1 MDKRVAV
8 TVLVAAALAQVSCG
22 SFGWKKVRNVQV
34 SQIPPGTKA
43 SVRVLFIHTEA
54 PTVLFQETSR
64 TQCGR
69 FIRETCRSRRRAL
82 KLHVRVG
89 ARRGPGLRLPSC
101 NSSSKLNP
109 ETQTELKRVDPQ
121 WKH

>member
-22 SFGWKKVRNVQV
+22 SFGWKNVRNVQV

-54 PTVLFQETSR
+54 PTVLF
-64 TQCGR
+64 
-69 FIRETCRSRRRAL
+69 
-82 KLHVRVG
+82 
-89 ARRGPGLRLPSC
+89 
-101 NSSSKLNP
+101 
-109 ETQTELKRVDPQ
+109 
-121 WKH
+121 